1 MKTIK
6 ILSSLSLISLSA
18 LFSPSSYSSDV
29 LVSADFNVGQGF
41 NYLVNGTCYVV
52 TPKHVIGDASTANI
66 MLPTRQY
73 FTADLAHVFDV
84 DMAILES
91 NIPEAQCNRN
101 TFLQVSD
108 LKKLLDVYQTGVLKT
123 RLADG
128 SVLQS
133 KIVINTLDET
143 EYLAIKPERADE
155 PFKQGYS
162 GSILFVAEQAA
173 GVLLEVDDEGGV
185 VYRADA
191 LTSMLDKHFGIDD
204 EPGTTETATTEETAA
219 DDSAVTTNSHLTG
232 RLAKDQIKDHE
243 VKMQENSPVEFVV
256 KRTEGSEMKY
266 AIQIMDRRENMLLD
280 YEFFSTRNYN
290 FAFTPPRS
298 DTFIVRLRGLRDFGE
313 FDIDMNDFAFDAE
326 LRGIGN
332 SFELPATIKTP
343 IANKAISEH
352 KFNGEE
358 NSPIEL
364 VLNKVDGDE
373 FKYAVLIID
382 SAGETLQDYEF
393 FSTRNYSYSFTP
405 PKNDSYTLRIVGL
418 RHYGKTDFN
427 ISQWTTDEELRGA
440 QNVVVAG
447 ESMNDKIARGA
458 IAEYRMMMSANE
470 PIDFKFETTSPE
482 QKYQLEI
489 FDETGERKYSGEF
502 FSSRNYRIVF
512 TPLSSDVHIIR
523 ITGLRDYGTYNI
535 KLFDYD

>member
-6 ILSSLSLISLSA
+6 TLGSLSLISLSA
-18 LFSPSSYSSDV
+18 LFSPFSYSSDV

-41 NYLVNGTCYVV
+41 NYLVNNTCYVV
-52 TPKHVIGDASTANI
+52 TPKHVIGDATTANI

-108 LKKLLDVYQTGVLKT
+108 LKKLLEVYQTGVLKT

-133 KIVINTLDET
+133 KIVINTVDET

-173 GVLLEVDDEGGV
+173 GVLLEVDEEGGV

-191 LTSMLDKHFGIDD
+191 LTGMLDEHFGVED
-204 EPGTTETATTEETAA
+204 ETKAVTTTESLADTT

-232 RLAKDQIKDHE
+232 RLAANQVKDHE
-243 VKMQENSPVEFVV
+243 VIMLENSPVEFVL
-256 KRTEGSEMKY
+256 KRTEGNQMRF

-280 YEFFSTRNYN
+280 YNFYSTDDYN
-290 FAFTPPRS
+290 FAFTPPKS
-298 DTFIVRLRGLRDFGE
+298 DTYIVRILGLRSFGE
-313 FDIDMNDFAFDAE
+313 FDIQMSDFAFDSE
-326 LRGIGN
+326 LRGTGN
-332 SFELPATIKTP
+332 TIEIPATITP
-343 IANKAISEH
+343 KVAKDSVAEYR
-352 KFNGEE
+352 FNGEA

-364 VLNKVDGDE
+364 ILNEVSGQQFRYNVK
-373 FKYAVLIID
+373 IIN
-382 SAGETLQDYEF
+382 SAGESLQDYDF
-393 FSTRNYSYSFTP
+393 YSNEDYAYAFTP
-405 PKNDSYTLRIVGL
+405 PQNDTYIIRVSGLRSYGITDLRIEQWI
-418 RHYGKTDFN
+418 TDA
-427 ISQWTTDEELRGA
+427 ELKSA

-447 ESMNDKIARGA
+447 DTMTGKIANNA
-458 IAEYRMMMSANE
+458 VAEYRMMMTENA
-470 PIDFKFETTSPE
+470 PIDFKFEKNPGNMRFR
-482 QKYQLEI
+482 LEV
-489 FDETGERKYSGEF
+489 FDEVGERKYDGDFYTNED
-502 FSSRNYRIVF
+502 YRIVF
-512 TPLSSDVHIIR
+512 TPLSSDVHVIR
-523 ITGLRDYGTYNI
+523 LTGIRSHGTYTI

>member
-1 MKTIK
+1 MKTTK
-6 ILSSLSLISLSA
+6 IFSSISFISLLSV
-18 LFSPSSYSSDV
+18 FSPTSYSSDV

-52 TPKHVIGDASTANI
+52 TPKHVLGDAQTANI

-84 DMAILES
+84 DMAVLKS

-133 KIVINTLDET
+133 KIVINTVDET

-191 LTSMLDKHFGIDD
+191 LTQMLDKHFGVEDTS
-204 EPGTTETATTEETAA
+204 EESLATEEAQEVN
-219 DDSAVTTNSHLTG
+219 DSEVTTNSHLTG
-232 RLAKDQIKDHE
+232 RLAQNQIKDHE
-243 VKMQENSPVEFVV
+243 VKMLENSPIEFVL
-256 KRTEGSEMKY
+256 KANEGNRMRYS
-266 AIQIMDRRENMLLD
+266 IRIMDRRENTLLD
-280 YEFFSTRNYN
+280 YDFYNDDAYN
-290 FAFTPPRS
+290 FAFTPPKS
-298 DTFIVRLRGLRDFGE
+298 DVYIVRLVGLSSFGE
-313 FDIDMNDFAFDAE
+313 FDIKMNDFAFDSE
-326 LRGIGN
+326 LRGQGN
-332 SFELPATIKTP
+332 TITIPTTIEPKV
-343 IANKAISEH
+343 AKDSVAEYRF
-352 KFNGEE
+352 KGES
-358 NSPIEL
+358 NSPIEFNL
-364 VLNKVDGDE
+364 KKVPGQRFR
-373 FKYAVLIID
+373 FKIIVVN
-382 SAGETLQDYEF
+382 SEGEVQQDYDF
-393 FSTRNYSYSFTP
+393 YSDDNYSYAFTP
-405 PKNDSYTLRIVGL
+405 PNNDTYTIKIIGISSYGTANIQIDQWV
-418 RHYGKTDFN
+418 TDAVLK
-427 ISQWTTDEELRGA
+427 SP
-440 QNVVVAG
+440 QNVVTAG
-447 ESMNDKIARGA
+447 EVIEGKLATNAV
-458 IAEYRMMMSANE
+458 AEYRMMMKANA
-470 PIDFKFETTSPE
+470 PIDFKFERQS
-482 QKYQLEI
+482 KRMRFRLEI
-489 FDETGERKYSGEF
+489 FDETNERRYSGEF
-502 FSSRNYRIVF
+502 YSDDEYRIVF

-523 ITGLRDYGTYNI
+523 LTGISSHGNYTI

>member
-108 LKKLLDVYQTGVLKT
+108 LKKILDVYQTGVLKR

-133 KIVINTLDET
+133 KIVINTVDET

-191 LTSMLDKHFGIDD
+191 LTSMLDKHFGIED
-204 EPGTTETATTEETAA
+204 EPETTETATTEETAA

-232 RLAKDQIKDHE
+232 RL
-243 VKMQENSPVEFVV
+243 
-256 KRTEGSEMKY
+256 
-266 AIQIMDRRENMLLD
+266 
-280 YEFFSTRNYN
+280 
-290 FAFTPPRS
+290 
-298 DTFIVRLRGLRDFGE
+298 
-313 FDIDMNDFAFDAE
+313 
-326 LRGIGN
+326 
-332 SFELPATIKTP
+332 
-343 IANKAISEH
+343 
-352 KFNGEE
+352 
-358 NSPIEL
+358 
-364 VLNKVDGDE
+364 
-373 FKYAVLIID
+373 
-382 SAGETLQDYEF
+382 
-393 FSTRNYSYSFTP
+393 
-405 PKNDSYTLRIVGL
+405 
-418 RHYGKTDFN
+418 
-427 ISQWTTDEELRGA
+427 
-440 QNVVVAG
+440 
-447 ESMNDKIARGA
+447 
-458 IAEYRMMMSANE
+458 
-470 PIDFKFETTSPE
+470 
-482 QKYQLEI
+482 
-489 FDETGERKYSGEF
+489 
-502 FSSRNYRIVF
+502 
-512 TPLSSDVHIIR
+512 
-523 ITGLRDYGTYNI
+523 
-535 KLFDYD
+535 

>member
-1 MKTIK
+1 MKTTK
-6 ILSSLSLISLSA
+6 ILGSLSLISLSA

-52 TPKHVIGDASTANI
+52 TPKHVMGDATTANI

-84 DMAILES
+84 DMAVLES

-108 LKKLLDVYQTGVLKT
+108 LKKLLEVYQTGVLKT

-133 KIVINTLDET
+133 KIVINTVDET

-191 LTSMLDKHFGIDD
+191 LTGMLDEHFGVND
-204 EPGTTETATTEETAA
+204 EPEATETATTEETNA

-232 RLAKDQIKDHE
+232 RLAKNQIKDHE
-243 VKMQENSPVEFVV
+243 VKMLENSPVEFVL
-256 KRTEGSEMKY
+256 KATEGNQMQFS
-266 AIQIMDRRENMLLD
+266 ILIMDRRENKLLD
-280 YEFFSTRNYN
+280 YKFYSTNDYN
-290 FAFTPPRS
+290 FAFTPPKS
-298 DTFIVRLRGLRDFGE
+298 DTYIVRLLGVSSFGE
-313 FDIDMNDFAFDAE
+313 FDIKLNDFAFDAE
-326 LRGIGN
+326 LRGDGN
-332 SFELPATIKTP
+332 SFQIPTTITP
-343 IANKAISEH
+343 KVAKDSIAEYR
-352 KFNGEE
+352 FNGET
-358 NSPIEL
+358 NSPIEML
-364 VLNKVDGDE
+364 FNEVNGQQFRYAAHILNSADEVLRE
-373 FKYAVLIID
+373 
-382 SAGETLQDYEF
+382 YEF
-393 FSTRNYSYSFTP
+393 YSTNSYAYAFTP
-405 PKNDSYTLRIVGL
+405 PTNDEYTLRLFGT
-418 RHYGKTDFN
+418 RHYGTTNIGITQWVTDA
-427 ISQWTTDEELRGA
+427 ELKGA

-447 ESMNDKIARGA
+447 ELMTGKLAYNAV
-458 IAEYRMMMSANE
+458 AEYRMMMKANA
-470 PIDFKFETTSPE
+470 PIDFKFEPNSGDMR
-482 QKYQLEI
+482 YRLEI
-489 FDETGERKYSGEF
+489 FDETGERKYSDEF
-502 FSSRNYRIVF
+502 YTNNEYRVVF
-512 TPLSSDVHIIR
+512 TPLSSDVHLIR
-523 ITGLRDYGTYNI
+523 LTGIRSHGVYTI

>member
-6 ILSSLSLISLSA
+6 ILGSLSLISLST
-18 LFSPSSYSSDV
+18 LFSPLSYSSDV

-41 NYLVNGTCYVV
+41 NYLVNGTCFVI
-52 TPKHVIGDASTANI
+52 TPNHVMGDAKTANI

-84 DMAILES
+84 DMAVLES

-133 KIVINTLDET
+133 KIVINTVDET

-173 GVLLEVDDEGGV
+173 GVLLEVDDQGGV

-191 LTSMLDKHFGIDD
+191 LTNMLDDHFGVDD
-204 EPGTTETATTEETAA
+204 KPAAATTTESPTDTT

-232 RLAKDQIKDHE
+232 RLAANQVKDHE
-243 VKMQENSPVEFVV
+243 VKMLENSPVEFVL
-256 KRTEGSEMKY
+256 KRTDGNEMKFS
-266 AIQIMDRRENMLLD
+266 IQIMDRRENMLLD
-280 YEFFSTRNYN
+280 YDFYSSRNYN
-290 FAFTPPRS
+290 FAYTPS
-298 DTFIVRLRGLRDFGE
+298 STDSLIVRIIGLSSFGE
-313 FDIDMNDFAFDAE
+313 FDLKLNDFAFDSE
-326 LRGIGN
+326 LRGTGN
-332 SFELPATIKTP
+332 NFEIPAE
-343 IANKAISEH
+343 ISAPAAPNSVAEYR
-352 KFNGEE
+352 FTGES

-364 VLNKVDGDE
+364 TLNKTSGDE
-373 FKYAVLIID
+373 FRYSVRIVNSD
-382 SAGETLQDYEF
+382 GEILQDYDF
-393 FSTRNYSYSFTP
+393 YSSRNYSYSFTP
-405 PKNDSYTLRIVGL
+405 PKNDRYTVRIVGL
-418 RHYGKTDFN
+418 SHYGVADITV
-427 ISQWTTDEELRGA
+427 SQWTTDAELRGA

-447 ESMNDKIARGA
+447 EVMNGKIARGA
-458 IAEYRMMMSANE
+458 VAEYRMMMTANA
-470 PIDFKFETTSPE
+470 PIDFKYEKTSPDNR
-482 QKYQLEI
+482 YRLEI
-489 FDETGERKYSGEF
+489 FDELGERKYSREF
-502 FSSRNYRIVF
+502 YSSREYRTVF

-523 ITGLRDYGTYNI
+523 ITGLSDYGTYNI